1 MMKKNLIILFL
12 FIICHCVYSRT
23 VDVRDYGAV
32 GDGIENNTFYFK
44 KAISELNNNDT
55 LYISK
60 GSYVIDYFKIDNLS
74 NIIITGGGEL
84 KASSSAAMY
93 FFLINNCDSLNID
106 DLILNGSNISRVG
119 VEIWDSSNVFFNSL
133 EIFDFYGK
141 DNNWS
146 AGILIR
152 SKNHNLKIM
161 NSRIYNIKSDN
172 NGAIGIY
179 YFIKEAEVD
188 NNQGILITKNL
199 IENINSP
206 LDADA
211 IRLQNLKV
219 KSEIVIQNNLIQNFG
234 KRAIKIQTDNVKILN
249 NRIYQYGNYGNAFS
263 VISIYGSN
271 VLVESNYFESFE
283 DSSANMFSDISSV
296 RNIAL
301 LDNTFI
307 ISDKAKAFVKDFINI
322 KHHTYDDDDFSEN
335 INVKRNYVKN
345 IRHFLFLN
353 SNIFDSFLE
362 ENIVLDLRNAL
373 IGTSPDIK
381 FNSIEIK
388 TKKNSWNNGKY
399 RMFITSNPSIKNV
412 MIEEE

>member
-1 MMKKNLIILFL
+1 MIKKLIIFFL

-23 VDVRDYGAV
+23 VDVRNYGAV
-32 GDGIENNTFYFK
+32 GDGVENNTFYFK

-55 LYISK
+55 LYIPK

-84 KASSSAAMY
+84 KASSNAAMY

-119 VEIWDSSNVFFNSL
+119 LEIWNSSNVL
-133 EIFDFYGK
+133 LDRLKIFDFYGK
-141 DNNWS
+141 NNNWS

-152 SKNHNLKIM
+152 SKNHNLRIM
-161 NSRIYNIKSDN
+161 NSKIHNIKSDN

-179 YFIKEAEVD
+179 YFIKESEVN

-199 IENINSP
+199 IENINSL

-219 KSEIVIQNNLIQNFG
+219 KSEIVIQNNVIQNFG
-234 KRAIKIQTDNVKILN
+234 KRAIKIQTDNVKVLN

-296 RNIAL
+296 RNIDL

-307 ISDKAKAFVKDFINI
+307 ISDKSKAFVKDFINI

-335 INVKRNYVKN
+335 INVKGNYVKN

-353 SNIFDSFLE
+353 SNIFDSFFE
-362 ENIVLDLRNAL
+362 ENIVLDLKNAL
-373 IGTSPDIK
+373 ISTSPDIK

-412 MIEEE
+412 IIEEE